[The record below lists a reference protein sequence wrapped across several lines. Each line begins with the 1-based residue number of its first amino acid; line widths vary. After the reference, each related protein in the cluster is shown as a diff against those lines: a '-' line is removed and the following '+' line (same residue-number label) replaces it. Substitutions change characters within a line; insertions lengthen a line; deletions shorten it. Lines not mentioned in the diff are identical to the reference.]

1 MARREICCVKLS
13 GLRGEMAED
22 KLAKRDAGQLAKFS
36 AFKKKSKLFAG
47 GLAIGLL
54 IGVIATFV
62 AFTYNP
68 PDKEP
73 VEPEVNVAVLLA
85 DVKQINELA
94 TASETYTV
102 VEKVEKKNDKLFDL
116 IDIPFTD
123 NFFILAYTGTIK
135 AGVNLEQAEIAPS
148 GKTVKVLLPQPT
160 ILSDTLNTDSFEVLH
175 EQSGVFSPIHVDDVT
190 EYLDKSQQ
198 EAEAAAVSGS
208 VLQEAQE
215 NAKTSV
221 QAIIEAA
228 LPEGYTVEVEF
239 PVEAKE

>member
-1 MARREICCVKLS
+1 MGKS
-13 GLRGEMAED
+13 G
-22 KLAKRDAGQLAKFS
+22 AKQSRWFAAFRKKAKP
-36 AFKKKSKLFAG
+36 FAG

-54 IGVIATFV
+54 IGIVATFV
-62 AFTYNP
+62 AFTHNP
-68 PDKEP
+68 PDEEAA
-73 VEPEVNVAVLLA
+73 EPELNVAVLLA

-135 AGVNLEQAEIAPS
+135 AGVDLEQAEIVPS
-148 GKTVKVLLPQPT
+148 GKTVKVSLPQPE
-160 ILSDTLNTDSFEVLH
+160 ILSDELNTDSFEVLH

-190 EYLDKSQQ
+190 AYLDKSQR

-228 LPEGYTVEVEF
+228 VPEGYTVEVEF
-239 PVEAKE
+239 PSAAE